1 MSDSISPEVFN
12 HLVQLAAL
20 EFDQAEAEY
29 LRRQLNNQLKAINEL
44 EGIPLDETLPVTT
57 HGVPYPPEITPPI
70 RQDEWVACQNPDEI
84 LNQAPR
90 VEDRYVIVPEIP
102 HTELD

>member
-1 MSDSISPEVFN
+1 MSDSISPEIFD

-20 EFDQAEAEY
+20 ELDPAEAEY

-84 LNQAPR
+84 LNQAPQ